1 MQWVRQ
7 AEAGERL
14 AQWVRQQE
22 LGVALIDSRGRL
34 DQWRDLTAARVT
46 ESVSICLDS
55 ALLRK
60 AFGFFGVAVA
70 VIAPLMR
77 DPLVVTACGFMPW
90 ALVSL
95 VDRPRMPSIIVY
107 YLLFMW
113 LEMAARVVLASIDGE
128 ALGDGVYGHDVY
140 RAMWYAMASLLVLAV
155 VFRGCLNNLPGD
167 QLEIHRLWPPIAL
180 FYVYLATAALSVVLA
195 PLASLSTGIAQP
207 VQAFGSL
214 KYVAMFML
222 FATVLSTGNGIK
234 LLLTAVLME
243 ILTGFT
249 GLFSDFKTVL
259 IVLLLTAL
267 SLRIT
272 LRIATVVGGIVTIVV
287 LLGLGLFW
295 TAVKSEYRE
304 VATGFISSQT
314 ITAGLGERAGVLI
327 ERAIHPGEI
336 EWGMAVDQ
344 LVRRI
349 AYIDFFG
356 ATIGTVE
363 NAPEAEMF
371 PRWRDALE
379 HIAKPRLL
387 FPGKAVL
394 DDTEIFLRNVRD
406 EIGDDSRPGTS
417 ISIGYLAENFIDFG
431 FPGMLLPVAFMGLV
445 LCRTL
450 RYFMTRSVPWA
461 VREGF
466 ITALVLTLGPGIELS
481 LAKFLGGTIM
491 VFAAL
496 ALCLKFVYPTVE
508 RWIERRS

>member
-1 MQWVRQ
+1 
-7 AEAGERL
+7 
-14 AQWVRQQE
+14 
-22 LGVALIDSRGRL
+22 
-34 DQWRDLTAARVT
+34 
-46 ESVSICLDS
+46 
-55 ALLRK
+55 
-60 AFGFFGVAVA
+60 
-70 VIAPLMR
+70 
-77 DPLVVTACGFMPW
+77 
-90 ALVSL
+90 
-95 VDRPRMPSIIVY
+95 MPSIIVY

-113 LEMAARVVLASIDGE
+113 LEMAARVLLASIDGE

-167 QLEIHRLWPPIAL
+167 QLEIHRRWPPIAL

-304 VATGFISSQT
+304 VATGFVSSQT

-371 PRWRDALE
+371 PVAGR
-379 HIAKPRLL
+379 
-387 FPGKAVL
+387 
-394 DDTEIFLRNVRD
+394 
-406 EIGDDSRPGTS
+406 IGA
-417 ISIGYLAENFIDFG
+417 Y
-431 FPGMLLPVAFMGLV
+431 
-445 LCRTL
+445 
-450 RYFMTRSVPWA
+450 
-461 VREGF
+461 
-466 ITALVLTLGPGIELS
+466 
-481 LAKFLGGTIM
+481 
-491 VFAAL
+491 
-496 ALCLKFVYPTVE
+496 
-508 RWIERRS
+508 